1 MAHGLARVRNVQANQ
16 VGDMEIHNARL
27 YDELGIE
34 KPDHIREDSPAKDF
48 GQNFHEIYGGKTIQE
63 AIDNRLKECKI
74 TPKKNSAVV
83 QEYVVGLVGSRSE
96 LEQIYS
102 VYSSQTFLQ
111 KILGTDFIGKRYG
124 MENVVSISLHFDETT
139 PHAHVV
145 VLPIVEKEVRWKNKK
160 GEGTRKEFRLTA
172 RDFTGQREMLR
183 QLQTDIHAHIDKFLQ
198 RFKGYHPN
206 PNTEK
211 EFDVQVFRG
220 TQRKQWFDNYTKET
234 NHELGILR
242 AELDTCKDAARAKA
256 IELEIEAKKKDF
268 SKFQGETFRG
278 EKIHYKKL
286 GQDEKWKKGK
296 DFGQGF

>member
-1 MAHGLARVRNVQANQ
+1 MAHGLARARNVQANQ

-34 KPDHIREDSPAKDF
+34 KPAHIREDSPAKRF
-48 GQNFHEIYGGKTIQE
+48 GTNFHEVYGGKTIQE

-74 TPKKNSAVV
+74 TPRKNSAVV
-83 QEYVVGLVGSRSE
+83 QEYVVGLVGSADE
-96 LEQIYS
+96 LEQ
-102 VYSSQTFLQ
+102 VYSNFSPQTFLQ

-145 VLPIVEKEVRWKNKK
+145 VLPIVEKEVRWKNQK
-160 GEGTRKEFRLTA
+160 GEGTRKEFRLCA
-172 RDFTGQREMLR
+172 NDFTGHKDRLRE
-183 QLQTDIHAHIDKFLQ
+183 LQTDIFKHINKFLE
-198 RFKGYHPN
+198 RFKGYTN
-206 PNTEK
+206 LRTGK
-211 EFDVQVFRG
+211 EFDVQVYRG
-220 TQRKQWFDNYTKET
+220 TQRKQWFDNYTQET

-242 AELDTCKDAARAKA
+242 AELDNCKDAARAKA
-256 IELEIEAKKKDF
+256 IELEIEAKKRDF
-268 SKFQGETFRG
+268 GQKQGETFRG

-296 DFGQGF
+296 DFEQGF